1 MRGWGYTVFGKVIE
15 GQNIAGAIS
24 RVPTG
29 PGGQFSK
36 DVPRTP
42 IIITKM
48 TEIKE

>member
-1 MRGWGYTVFGKVIE
+1 VIE
-15 GQNIAGAIS
+15 GENIVGAIS

-29 PGGQFSK
+29 PGGSFAK

-42 IIITKM
+42 IVIEKM